1 MKCPC
6 KGCERAGC
14 GEYHEHCE
22 QYQEWKKEHEVKK
35 KWLRDQAPFTSEGA
49 LKGHRE
55 RIRKIQRGQLKSRT
69 KNYD

>member
-6 KGCERAGC
+6 KGCTDRTVTCHGVCKRYE
-14 GEYHEHCE
+14 
-22 QYQEWKKEHEVKK
+22 EWKKEHEIKK
-35 KWLRDQAPFTSEGA
+35 KWLRDQAPYTSEGA